1 MKDILKHIF
10 DWLMKMASSLLD
22 NLNHTLKAVGL
33 PTISKNQIASA
44 VAKELGK
51 QTVSRGMDKVFSFIK
66 KLNPIRLVHKL
77 WHPKETKVG
86 STIRSTIDKGLLDL
100 NL

>member
-1 MKDILKHIF
+1 MKDILKHIL

-33 PTISKNQIASA
+33 PTVSKNQIASA

-51 QTVSRGMDKVFSFIK
+51 QTVSRGMDKVLDFFK
-66 KLNPIRLVHKL
+66 KLNPLRLVHKFRN
-77 WHPKETKVG
+77 PKETKAG
-86 STIRSTIDKGLLDL
+86 DKVRAIVDRGLLDL

>member
-1 MKDILKHIF
+1 MKDILKHIL

-44 VAKELGK
+44 VVKELGK
-51 QTVSRGMDKVFSFIK
+51 QTVSRSMDKVFDFFK
-66 KLNPIRLVHKL
+66 KLNPLRLVHKL
-77 WHPKETKVG
+77 RNPKETKAG
-86 STIRSTIDKGLLDL
+86 DKVRAIVDRGLLDL